1 MVMAKKKDTYFSTS
15 LHTGLRVLSL
25 FIEKQSSFSQT
36 EISKHLG
43 LNMTSTYRYVN
54 TLVRLGYL
62 ERGSKSK
69 RLRLG
74 LQCMA
79 LGTNFLKNFD
89 SLKEIKSLVNN
100 VHERYGMT
108 IDVAFVVDNALM
120 NVHRCEAQNT
130 LIFRLPSVSHEWHAT
145 SLGKAYLSHI
155 SETALIE
162 IIENID
168 LIPKTPNTIV
178 EREHLLSELKKTKQ
192 RGYSRANEEF
202 LAGLITIGAPLI
214 NLETNYAVGAVS
226 FDFSTIQFNLKEVER
241 NYAEILKELAHSLSK
256 VITVI
261 EPSTLNK

>member
-1 MVMAKKKDTYFSTS
+1 MAKKKDTYFSTS
-15 LHTGLRVLSL
+15 LHKGLRVLSL
-25 FIEKQSSFSQT
+25 FIEKQSPISQT

-54 TLVRLGYL
+54 TLVCLGYL
-62 ERGSKSK
+62 ERESKSK
-69 RLRLG
+69 RLKLG

-79 LGTNFLKNFD
+79 LGANFLKNFD
-89 SLKEIKSLVNN
+89 SLEEIKSLVNS
-100 VHERYGMT
+100 VPERYGMT

-120 NVHRCEAQNT
+120 NVYRREAEDT
-130 LIFRLPSVSHEWHAT
+130 LVFRLPSVSRAWHTT

-168 LIPKTPNTIV
+168 LTPKTPNTII
-178 EREHLLSELKKTKQ
+178 EREDLLSELKKTKQ
-192 RGYSRANEEF
+192 RGYSRSNEEF
-202 LAGLITIGAPLI
+202 LPGLITIGAPLI
-214 NLETNYAVGAVS
+214 NLETDYAVGAVS
-226 FDFSTIQFNLKEVER
+226 FDFSTIQFNLHEVER

-261 EPSTLNK
+261 EPIASIK